1 VEAVRPSSHGLTRDQ
16 AGHNVRPVLEAQ
28 KGTNGSAQGSSRTSQ
43 RPVPKGAEEV
53 GHASHLSP
61 NIGDLVELAKGKKAF
76 LAQAHDYPDPDTL
89 ASAYALTWLLK
100 ELVGVE
106 GQIGYGGIV
115 GRAEN
120 RAMVRV
126 LSLKLK
132 KMSPADFAKYDL
144 IALLDTQAESGN
156 HSIPKDRTP
165 DIVVDHHFAR
175 ELAGDQPAF
184 YDVGGEFGTT
194 STKVTELVRSS
205 GLEPPPEVATALFYG
220 LKSDTLNLARVTT
233 PADVDAYLWLFP
245 KIDRGM
251 LSEIEHPQ
259 VPLEYFRILNK
270 ALERGKIYGSMIVA
284 DLGPIYTPDLCA
296 ELADR
301 LLQVEGIKH
310 ALATGWYEDSLF
322 FSLRTRASRK
332 NAGKIMHAII
342 AEGGYG
348 TAGGHGP
355 MAGARVPMSGKGQ
368 RKRADLRRKLV
379 GEVLARFGEDDQH
392 FQRLCSEA
400 AAEETSSRD

>member
-1 VEAVRPSSHGLTRDQ
+1 MEGDKATVGSVTRSDRSTSPGREAPRI
-16 AGHNVRPVLEAQ
+16 EAL
-28 KGTNGSAQGSSRTSQ
+28 R
-43 RPVPKGAEEV
+43 R
-53 GHASHLSP
+53 
-61 NIGDLVELAKGKKAF
+61 LARGKEAF

-89 ASAYALTWLLK
+89 ASSAALCWLLK
-100 ELVGVE
+100 EIAGLE

-126 LSLKLK
+126 LGLRLK
-132 KMSPADFAKYDL
+132 KMSPSDFARYDL
-144 IALLDTQAESGN
+144 IALLDTQPESGN
-156 HSIPKDRTP
+156 HSIPPDRLP

-175 ELAGDQPAF
+175 EREGPEPAY

-194 STKVTELVRSS
+194 STKVTQLVRAS
-205 GLEPPPEVATALFYG
+205 GIEPPPEVATALFYG
-220 LKSDTLNLARVTT
+220 VKSDTANLARVTT

-245 KIDRGM
+245 RMDRAM
-251 LSEIEHPQ
+251 LAEIEHPQ
-259 VPLEYFRILNK
+259 VPLTYFRILNK
-270 ALERGKIYGSMIVA
+270 ALERGKIYGNMIVA
-284 DLGPIYTPDLCA
+284 DLGNIYTPDLCA

-322 FSLRTRASRK
+322 FSLRTRSGRK
-332 NAGKIMHAII
+332 NAGKLLHGII

-348 TAGGHGP
+348 TAGGHHP
-355 MAGARVPMSGKGQ
+355 MAGARVPVAGKGQ
-368 RKRADLRRKLV
+368 RKRAELRRTLV
-379 GEVLARFGEDDQH
+379 QKIIATFGEDPEH

-400 AAEETSSRD
+400 ASDES